1 MLFIDGR
8 REGYAPDQ
16 CRETMT
22 VQELIDYLAEF
33 DPDEK
38 VYLRNDNGY
47 TYGSVTETSFSQGF
61 VDETGEE
68 HIEEVGSG
76 W

>member
-8 REGYAPDQ
+8 RNGYAPDQ
-16 CRETMT
+16 CGETMT

-38 VYLRNDNGY
+38 VYLKNDNGY
-47 TYGSVTETSFSQGF
+47 TYGN
-61 VDETGEE
+61 VDERSFTRGTVDEDGTE
-68 HIEEVGSG
+68 HIEEDYE
-76 W
+76 

>member
-1 MLFIDGR
+1 MLFIEGR

-38 VYLRNDNGY
+38 VYLNNDNGY
-47 TYGSVTETSFSQGF
+47 TYGSITESSFERAEGGE
-61 VDETGEE
+61 DE
-68 HIEEVGSG
+68 
-76 W
+76 